1 MKELL
6 KFLYENNFYLNAF
19 SSALLITVV
28 LISRKFIFKYL
39 ESKEWATDQWQLKV
53 YSRVRQ
59 SAFFFILFGLIVIWT
74 PQIHAFALSIA
85 ALAAAFVLAT
95 KELIMCLNGAFIKST
110 KDICSVGDRIEI
122 NGIKGDVIESTL
134 FTITL
139 MEIGQGNQRTGRL
152 VTIPNSVFLLS
163 PVYNESV
170 VGKYTMLS
178 LTFPI
183 PIDGDWEKDKE
194 ILLSAVQ
201 RVCQDY
207 LDDARKVFQRF
218 TKKSGVSE
226 PKADPRVIVRPY
238 DSDTLHLI
246 ARFPALSSVRLRTEQ
261 AVLEHF
267 LKERSATKIRK
278 PKKVVD

>member
-1 MKELL
+1 MKDLL
-6 KFLYENNFYLNAF
+6 KFLHENNFYVNAF
-19 SSALLITVV
+19 SSAMLIAVV
-28 LISRKFIFKYL
+28 LVSRKFIFKYL
-39 ESKEWATDQWQLKV
+39 ESKEWTTDQWQLKV

-59 SAFFFILFGLIVIWT
+59 STFFFILFGLIVIWT
-74 PQIHAFALSIA
+74 PQIHSFALSIA

-139 MEIGQGNQRTGRL
+139 MEIGNGNQRTGRL

-163 PVYNESV
+163 PIYNESV

-178 LTFPI
+178 LTI
-183 PIDGDWEKDKE
+183 PVSVDGNWERDKE

-201 RVCQDY
+201 HVCQDY

-218 TKKSGVSE
+218 TRKSGVSE
-226 PKADPRVIVRPY
+226 PKADPRVIVKPY
-238 DSDTLHLI
+238 DSETLYLI
-246 ARFPALSSVRLRTEQ
+246 ARFPALSSIKLRTEQ
-261 AVLEHF
+261 AILERF
-267 LKERSATKIRK
+267 YKERSTMG
-278 PKKVVD
+278 PKLKEQAA